1 MSREQ
6 QQSQHSTSQVVQI
19 QQQQQQQQSRF
30 ASSGH
35 PQSAAHY
42 ATTASHPMYDQEA
55 NNQCKFR

>member
-19 QQQQQQQQSRF
+19 QQQQQQQSRF

-42 ATTASHPMYDQEA
+42 ATTASHPMYNQEA